1 MFELR
6 TDALC
11 DTKLSLPPLDC
22 DAVSQLLVEPV
33 PGMSMCAWAGKPA
46 TEAYRI

>member
-1 MFELR
+1 VYELR
-6 TDALC
+6 TDAPC
-11 DTKLSLPPLDC
+11 DAKLSLPPPDC

-33 PGMSMCAWAGKPA
+33 RGSSMYAWAGKPA